1 LEQIGRGGL
10 WQKAKLMQTG
20 VIERSRVGRKR
31 KKVMLMS
38 TLTVQE
44 PFPQQIEFFMA
55 QAKYIAYGGA

>member
-1 LEQIGRGGL
+1 MR
-10 WQKAKLMQTG
+10 TG

-38 TLTVQE
+38 TLTIQE